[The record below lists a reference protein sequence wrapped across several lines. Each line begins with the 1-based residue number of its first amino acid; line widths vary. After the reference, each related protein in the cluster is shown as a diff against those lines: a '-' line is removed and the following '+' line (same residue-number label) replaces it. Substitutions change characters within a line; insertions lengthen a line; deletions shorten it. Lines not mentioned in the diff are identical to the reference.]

1 LITDDALSVDL
12 SDGRTISVPLFFSVG
27 PGHFASFFYI
37 DTVTMSRYTCS
48 NCDTRRVCP
57 MPLSLRIPPKKETM
71 IKKAATRE
79 GKTKSAYILEA
90 VDEKLGLV
98 KDREKMIR
106 ELAGWLSH
114 DAAEELRKATEI
126 FNQINEGDWD

>member
-1 LITDDALSVDL
+1 
-12 SDGRTISVPLFFSVG
+12 
-27 PGHFASFFYI
+27 
-37 DTVTMSRYTCS
+37 
-48 NCDTRRVCP
+48 

-71 IKKAATRE
+71 IKKAAARA

-98 KDREKMIR
+98 KDREKIIR

-114 DAAEELRKATEI
+114 DEAEELRKATEV
-126 FNQINEGDWD
+126 FNRINKGDWD